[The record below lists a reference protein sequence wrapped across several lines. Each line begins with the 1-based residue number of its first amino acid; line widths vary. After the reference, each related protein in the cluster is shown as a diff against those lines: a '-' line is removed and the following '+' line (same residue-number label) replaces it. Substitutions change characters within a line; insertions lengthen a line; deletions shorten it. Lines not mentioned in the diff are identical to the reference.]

1 LLNIPPNRD
10 GLLETTDVNAIK
22 KFREIL
28 NETFSHNLVSKKHK
42 FLIDKKL
49 STSKVLD
56 VNQSLILQLEGEKE
70 FDRISIQENIAEGQR
85 IKSFLVEYWDGKT
98 WQKLAEST
106 TVGHK
111 RLLRFPTVKSTQG
124 KIDHQRCFSKGILGR
139 VWGL

>member
-1 LLNIPPNRD
+1 MKKARLDTCRNGRFDSSGWFWHEKENTKVRTPQNLVNLYYQSVGRNSLLLLNIPPNRD

-49 STSKVLD
+49 SSSKVLD

-85 IKSFLVEYWDGKT
+85 IKSFW
-98 WQKLAEST
+98 
-106 TVGHK
+106 
-111 RLLRFPTVKSTQG
+111 
-124 KIDHQRCFSKGILGR
+124 
-139 VWGL
+139 